1 MATRPASQKRPS
13 GLTVVLAF
21 GVAVA
26 VTVALIVV
34 AVVARNGSETPA
46 ASPTPSADLAGI
58 TQNGAFLGEPSAK
71 VTLVEYADLQCPA
84 CRIYA
89 ENVFPTVVNEY
100 VRPGKVKAEFRGYA
114 FLGED
119 SLKAQRFVLAA
130 GRQNHLWDLVDAL
143 YRNQGGENEGWVTD
157 DLVRRLAGEI
167 EGLDVDQLFADA
179 GTDAIARAAEQ
190 GTADAQAAGIPGT
203 PTFFLQVEG
212 DEPYFIQVGLEPD
225 QFRGAIDDALA
236 G

>member
-1 MATRPASQKRPS
+1 MATTPASQKRPS

-21 GVAVA
+21 GIAVA

-34 AVVARNGSETPA
+34 AVVARSGSDTPDA
-46 ASPTPSADLAGI
+46 TPTPSVDLSGI
-58 TQNGAFLGEPSAK
+58 TQNGAVLGDPSAK

-89 ENVFPTVVNEY
+89 ENVFPIIVDEY
-100 VRPGKVKAEFRGYA
+100 VRPGQVKAEFRGYA

-130 GRQNHLWDLVDAL
+130 GRQNHLWELVDAL
-143 YRNQGGENEGWVTD
+143 YRNQGPENEGWVTD
-157 DLVRRLAGEI
+157 DLLRRLAGEI
-167 EGLDVDQLFADA
+167 QGLDVDRMFADA
-179 GTDAIARAAEQ
+179 ETEEIASAAEQ
-190 GTADAQAAGIPGT
+190 GAADAQAAGIPGT

-212 DEPYFIQVGLEPD
+212 EEPYFIQVGLEPD
-225 QFRGAIDDALA
+225 QFRAAIDDALA